1 MAAQMMTSPSDRL
14 RGAIEHAMAVKPSP
28 DLQEEIDAALRWPV
42 SDEVR
47 VWRAEQDRIARGLGH
62 ANLADRERQRFEE
75 RELRRSEIEEFRK
88 KNEQRAKNIF

>member
-1 MAAQMMTSPSDRL
+1 MIGPDLWER
-14 RGAIEHAMAVKPSP
+14 AIERSKALKVAP

-47 VWRAEQDRIARGLGH
+47 AWREEQDRIARGFGH

-75 RELRRSEIEEFRK
+75 RELHRLEVEEFRK